1 MKQTNMM
8 LMSDFYKQG
17 HSGLYPKGLN
27 YLFTCGTPRM
37 SRIEGMDKMVVFG
50 PQAFAMD
57 YLIERFND
65 TFFNQSKDKA
75 VNEVADFLSET
86 FKSTSFDISKIERL
100 HDLGYMPVRMW
111 SLPEGTVV
119 PIYSQKNNPDV
130 VQVPFVAFE
139 NTHPDFAWVAE
150 FLESITSAQL
160 WYPCLI
166 ATISKFGYRDIVD
179 RHWVKSV
186 EDNTQPAHTAISE
199 FGFRGAEGS
208 EGAVLASSA
217 FLTSFDKTATVPAI
231 KYLKDYYGNGVKT
244 GEIGSGMPST
254 EHSVMCSNFA
264 VDGENEDTFMIRLFT
279 ELETEGNLSVVSDSY
294 DYWNRVKVIC
304 DSESEVH
311 KAILNRNGTVYVRG
325 DSGDPVNIIAG
336 TGKYHLI
343 NDLHEM
349 GDVMDEVDIA
359 GAAGSWFFKLYQGD
373 NKPFKYYKVDKE
385 FGKPCKPAIEVTPDI
400 EDIGTIEALFN
411 GFGGH
416 RNSKGFI
423 IIDNHVRGIYG
434 DSITPMRAESMYS
447 RLEASGFAANNV
459 ALGAGSFSMQAWE
472 ELDKSTGKMVLK
484 PHTRDT
490 FGIAFK
496 ATYCE
501 VEGKPYNIFKNPKTD
516 TGFKRSQRGLVVV
529 YKDADGVIRAM
540 DHVSHEDFE
549 KYSNDGTNL
558 MRPIFE
564 NGKML
569 VEESI
574 RDIRN
579 RLHSKF

>member
-1 MKQTNMM
+1 M

-17 HSGLYPKGLN
+17 HSGLYPKGLTH
-27 YLFTCGTPRM
+27 LFTCGTPRM

-65 TFFNQSKDKA
+65 TFFKQPKNKA
-75 VNEVADFLSET
+75 VNEVVDFLSET
-86 FKSTSFDISKIERL
+86 FKSTSFDIAKVEKL
-100 HDLGYMPVRMW
+100 HDLGYLPVRMW
-111 SLPEGTVV
+111 ALPEGTVV
-119 PIYSQKNNPDV
+119 PIYSQKDNPGV

-166 ATISKFGYRDIVD
+166 ATITKFGYRDIVD
-179 RHWVKSV
+179 RHWAKSV
-186 EDNTQPAHTAISE
+186 ENNTQPAHTAISE

-208 EGAVLASSA
+208 EGAILASSA

-231 KYLKDYYGNGVKT
+231 KYIKDYYGTGVT
-244 GEIGSGMPST
+244 FGEIGGGMPST

-264 VDGENEDTFMIRLFT
+264 VDGENEDTFMVRLFT
-279 ELETEGNLSVVSDSY
+279 ELETQGNLSVVSDSY

-304 DSESEVH
+304 DPESEVH

-325 DSGDPVNIIAG
+325 DSGDPVAIIAG
-336 TGKYHLI
+336 TNKYHLI

-349 GDVMDEVDIA
+349 GDMMDEVDTMD
-359 GAAGSWFFKLYQGD
+359 AAGSWFFKLYQGD
-373 NKPFKYYKVDKE
+373 NKAFKYYRVDKE
-385 FGKPCKPAIEVTPDI
+385 ISKPCKPAIEVTPAI

-423 IIDNHVRGIYG
+423 IIDSHVRGIYG
-434 DSITPMRAESMYS
+434 DSITPMKAETMYS
-447 RLEASGFAANNV
+447 RLESAGFAANNV

-472 ELDKSTGKMVLK
+472 ELDKNTGKMVLK

-501 VEGKPYNIFKNPKTD
+501 VNDKPYNVFKNPKTD

-529 YKDADGVIRAM
+529 YKDTDGSIKAI

-549 KYSNDGTNL
+549 TYSADGTNL

-569 VEESI
+569 VEENI

-579 RLHSKF
+579 RLHTNKF

>member
-1 MKQTNMM
+1 MKMTNMM

-17 HSGLYPKGLN
+17 HSGLYPKGLD

-37 SRIEGMDKMVVFG
+37 SRIDGMEKMVVFG

-65 TFFNQSKDKA
+65 SFFHRPKA
-75 VNEVADFLSET
+75 EAVKEVADFIKET
-86 FKSTSFDISKIERL
+86 FKSTSFSIKKIEDL
-100 HDLGYMPVRMW
+100 HDLGYLPVRMW
-111 SLPEGTVV
+111 ALPEGTVV
-119 PIYSQKNNPDV
+119 PIYSQKDNPGV

-166 ATISKFGYRDIVD
+166 ATITKFGYRDIVD
-179 RHWVKSV
+179 CHWAKSV

-208 EGAVLASSA
+208 EGAILASSA
-217 FLTSFDKTATVPAI
+217 FLTCFDKTATVPAI
-231 KYLKDYYGNGVKT
+231 KYIKDYYGDGIGL

-264 VDGENEDTFMIRLFT
+264 VDGENEDTFMIRLFK
-279 ELETEGNLSVVSDSY
+279 ELETEGNVSVVSDSY

-304 DSESEVH
+304 DPESEVH

-325 DSGDPVNIIAG
+325 DSGDPVAIIAG
-336 TGKYHLI
+336 TNKYRLI
-343 NDLHEM
+343 NDLHEI
-349 GDVMDEVDIA
+349 GDMMDEMDIM

-373 NKPFKYYKVDKE
+373 NKPFVYYRVDKE
-385 FGKPCKPAIEVTPDI
+385 FGKPCKPAIEVIPDI
-400 EDIGTIEALFN
+400 EDIGTIEAMFN

-423 IIDNHVRGIYG
+423 ILDNHVRGIYG
-434 DSITPMRAESMYS
+434 DSITPMKADRMYGT
-447 RLEASGFAANNV
+447 LEVGGYAANNV

-472 ELDKSTGKMVLK
+472 ELDKNTGKMVLK

-501 VEGKPYNIFKNPKTD
+501 VDGKPYQVFKQPKTD
-516 TGFKRSQRGLVVV
+516 TGFKRSQRGMVVV
-529 YKDADGVIRAM
+529 YRDENGDLRAM
-540 DHVSHEDFE
+540 DHLNKKEFME
-549 KYSNDGTNL
+549 NL
-558 MRPIFE
+558 DKNIMRPIFE
-564 NGKML
+564 NGKM
-569 VEESI
+569 VYVDNI
-574 RDIRN
+574 REIRS
-579 RLHSKF
+579 RLNNHKF

>member
-1 MKQTNMM
+1 MRMTNMM

-17 HSGLYPKGLN
+17 HSGLYPNGLD

-37 SRIEGMDKMVVFG
+37 SRIDGMDKMVVFG

-65 TFFNQSKDKA
+65 SFFHRPKA
-75 VNEVADFLSET
+75 EAVKEVADFIKET
-86 FKSTSFDISKIERL
+86 FKSTSFSIKKIEDL
-100 HDLGYMPVRMW
+100 HDLGYLPVRMW
-111 SLPEGTVV
+111 ALPEGTVV
-119 PIYSQKNNPDV
+119 PIYSQKDNPGV

-139 NTHPDFAWVAE
+139 NTHPNFAWVAE

-166 ATISKFGYRDIVD
+166 ATITKFGYRDIVD
-179 RHWVKSV
+179 RHWAKSV

-208 EGAVLASSA
+208 EGAILASSA
-217 FLTSFDKTATVPAI
+217 FLTCFDKTATVPAI
-231 KYLKDYYGNGVKT
+231 KYIKDYYGDGI
-244 GEIGSGMPST
+244 GLEEIGSGMPST

-264 VDGENEDTFMIRLFT
+264 VDGENEDTFMIRLFK
-279 ELETEGNLSVVSDSY
+279 ELETEGNVSVVSDSY

-304 DSESEVH
+304 DPESEVH

-325 DSGDPVNIIAG
+325 DSGDPVAIIAG
-336 TGKYHLI
+336 INKYRLI
-343 NDLHEM
+343 NDLHEI
-349 GDVMDEVDIA
+349 GDIMDEMDIMD
-359 GAAGSWFFKLYQGD
+359 AAGSWFFKLYQGD
-373 NKPFKYYKVDKE
+373 NKPFVYYRVDKE
-385 FGKPCKPAIEVTPDI
+385 FGKPCKPAIEVIPDI
-400 EDIGTIEALFN
+400 EDIGTIEAMFN
-411 GFGGH
+411 GFGGR

-423 IIDNHVRGIYG
+423 VIDDHVRGIYG
-434 DSITPMRAESMYS
+434 DSITPMKADRTYGT
-447 RLEASGFAANNV
+447 LEVGGYAANNV

-472 ELDKSTGKMVLK
+472 ELDKNTSKMVLK

-501 VEGKPYNIFKNPKTD
+501 VDGKPYQVFKQPKTD
-516 TGFKRSQRGLVVV
+516 TGFKRSQRGMVVV
-529 YKDADGVIRAM
+529 YRDENGDLRAM
-540 DHVSHEDFE
+540 DHLNKKEFME
-549 KYSNDGTNL
+549 NL
-558 MRPIFE
+558 DNNIMRPIFE